1 MTFLDRSDLIGP
13 HPQPFRYYFT
23 LVIGAFRTGLD
34 VAMLVVG
41 TGLVGLAISVLLD
54 GFEVFDLN
62 LGTSIGGT
70 LGSALVI
77 GVCGG
82 FALGVASE
90 GRYGMARS
98 LEGFPTLEV
107 AIGRVIAIV
116 VMAFGLLYAATRLE
130 ALVAELPYAFAVG
143 VEVIRS
149 VGASGFVAAF
159 LGVPAVWGFRRGL
172 DRLGWGA
179 ALTVPMLYLIWL
191 IAALVVFDIPT
202 T

>member
-1 MTFLDRSDLIGP
+1 MTFLDRSDLIGS

-23 LVIGAFRTGLD
+23 LVVGTFRTGLD

-41 TGLVGLAISVLLD
+41 TGLVGLAITVFLA
-54 GFEVFDLN
+54 GFDIVDLET
-62 LGTSIGGT
+62 GAGIGGT
-70 LGSALVI
+70 LGAALVI

-98 LEGFPTLEV
+98 LDGFPSLEV
-107 AIGRVIAIV
+107 AIGRLIAIIL
-116 VMAFGLLYAATRLE
+116 MAFALLYAVDRLE
-130 ALVAELPYAFAVG
+130 PLIVDLPYPFTVA

-149 VGASGFVAAF
+149 VGATGFVAA
-159 LGVPAVWGFRRGL
+159 LVGVPTAWAVRRGL

-179 ALTVPMLYLIWL
+179 GLVIPTLYIIWL
-191 IAALVVFDIPT
+191 IAALIVFEVP
-202 T
+202 